1 MYQEDGCNASKQICD
16 ALDRLLTAPPTSEQG
31 QRVEAAER
39 EAVPMANPSWKQL
52 AAIPESLTKRAVL
65 HALGIEPPPAG
76 VSDRCEFGS
85 FSFYYGELGVIVE
98 SSGAARYLN
107 ALEALREFKLSRGTP
122 SGDLVRWWLKA
133 KGFSPVAPST

>member
-1 MYQEDGCNASKQICD
+1 MYQEDGCNASKQVCD

-31 QRVEAAER
+31 QRVEVTWR

-76 VSDRCEFGS
+76 ISDRCDLDGIVFRA
-85 FSFYYGELGVIVE
+85 GELGLIVE
-98 SSGAARYLN
+98 ESSTAYFFSAP
-107 ALEALREFKLSRGTP
+107 EALKCFVLGKGTP
-122 SGDLVRWWLKA
+122 SGDLARWWLRA
-133 KGFSPVAPST
+133 KNLLPAVAS

>member
-1 MYQEDGCNASKQICD
+1 MYQEDGRNASKQVCD

-31 QRVEAAER
+31 QRVEATER

-76 VSDRCEFGS
+76 VSDRCDLDGIVFRV
-85 FSFYYGELGVIVE
+85 GELGLIVE
-98 SSGAARYLN
+98 EGSTAYFFSAP
-107 ALEALREFKLSRGTP
+107 EALKCFVLGRGTP
-122 SGDLVRWWLKA
+122 SGDLARWWLRA
-133 KGFSPVAPST
+133 KNLLPAVVS